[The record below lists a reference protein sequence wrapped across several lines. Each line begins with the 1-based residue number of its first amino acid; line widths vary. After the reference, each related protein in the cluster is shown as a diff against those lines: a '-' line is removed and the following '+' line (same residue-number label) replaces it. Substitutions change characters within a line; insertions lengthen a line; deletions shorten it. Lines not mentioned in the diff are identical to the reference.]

1 MLQKLDGGR
10 GPGRGGFHAADCEEA
25 PAGAPKLTLGQALDA
40 AEHPGTRLCSLRGA
54 AQVLK
59 RRSCCSGRGVH
70 C

>member
-1 MLQKLDGGR
+1 MLQKLDGGC

-25 PAGAPKLTLGQALDA
+25 PAGAPKLTLGQALVA